1 MEESVFMDRVR
12 NLVSVLDRGV
22 YGLISAFYDI
32 IEKLANTT
40 IINSSSIDEISGK
53 IYALIAVFMIFKI
66 SFSLINYIVNPDMI
80 VDKVKGGGTLVRNIL
95 ITFILIIFVP
105 FGFDFLYRAQSA
117 ILSDAIIEKLIY
129 GSTYS
134 EKTIDII
141 MDEDYCGDKK
151 ASTSNI
157 GDFVGLMA
165 FKTFFQI
172 DDDSDPDDFIEE
184 FEDKY
189 CTASVGTGS
198 ASVGN
203 LLKSDVYNAPHG
215 WSFEHNYVVN
225 YTIFI
230 STIVGAVLVL
240 VFLSFCFDIAMRS
253 IKLIFLEILAP
264 VPIISYI
271 DPDKSKN
278 GMFSKWLKEVASTWL
293 SLFMR
298 LLAFHIAIY
307 FISFLGENASF
318 GDNIWISLLI
328 IIGILM
334 FAKQLPKLLENIMG
348 IKASGNFNLNPLK
361 KLDEEALG
369 FKQARKLAA
378 GAVSGTAAVGMSA
391 VGTINRYKERKNQL
405 ATEDSKLEEQYSNEL
420 AKKQLE
426 ADKKLRQQM
435 LNYQKLDRMGI
446 PGMKDKIREY
456 RANYDE
462 TMRNM
467 KKQNAEDLAN
477 EKSKLRGF
485 SDNHPLAGGLLAAV
499 RAGNEAFR
507 VDHKSIQA
515 IIENASKAAT
525 NAAKERTY
533 RDNYGIGDRAMN
545 QITDWGD
552 VKKSGTADVVDR
564 RVKELND
571 QLTQVTNALDSL
583 RQEQSSFA
591 PGTFMWE
598 TSGPNAGMISVS
610 PTANPNDII
619 RARENVRM
627 QQELQQTMKDL
638 NSAIKSQTKI
648 LEQSKK

>member
-22 YGLISAFYDI
+22 YGLISTFYDI
-32 IEKLANTT
+32 ISKLANTT
-40 IINSSSIDEISGK
+40 IISSSSISEISNK
-53 IYALIAVFMIFKI
+53 VYALVAIFMIFKI

-80 VDKVKGGGTLVRNIL
+80 VDQAKGGGVLVKNII
-95 ITFILIIFVP
+95 ITFILILFVP

-134 EKTIDII
+134 EKTIDIV
-141 MDEDYCGDKK
+141 MDEDYCDDMK

-157 GDFVGLMA
+157 GDFVALMA

-172 DDDSDPDDFIEE
+172 DDDSDPGDFTTEIKER
-184 FEDKY
+184 Y
-189 CTASVGTGS
+189 CTASEGTGS

-203 LLKSDVYNAPHG
+203 LLKSDIYNAPHG
-215 WSFEHNYVVN
+215 WSFENNYVVN
-225 YTIFI
+225 YTIII
-230 STIVGAVLVL
+230 STIVGVILAL
-240 VFLSFCFDIAMRS
+240 VFLNFCFDIAMRN
-253 IKLIFLEILAP
+253 IKLLFLEILAP

-278 GMFSKWLKEVASTWL
+278 GMFSKWLKEVTNTWL

-298 LLAFHIAIY
+298 LLSFHIAIY
-307 FISFLGENASF
+307 FISFLSENASF
-318 GDNIWISLLI
+318 NDNVWINLLI

-348 IKASGNFNLNPLK
+348 IKASGSFNLNPFK

-369 FKQARKLAA
+369 FKQTRKLAA
-378 GAVSGTAAVGMSA
+378 GAVSGTAAAGMSVA
-391 VGTINRYKERKNQL
+391 GSIYARHKIKEKFKDDNKKIESNFLNKKRKLVEDMFNNRISATDFNKQMGQLLTDSVNQKETVKKEYN
-405 ATEDSKLEEQYSNEL
+405 DKFSN
-420 AKKQLE
+420 
-426 ADKKLRQQM
+426 R
-435 LNYQKLDRMGI
+435 
-446 PGMKDKIREY
+446 
-456 RANYDE
+456 
-462 TMRNM
+462 
-467 KKQNAEDLAN
+467 
-477 EKSKLRGF
+477 
-485 SDNHPLAGGLLAAV
+485 HPLAGGLLAAG
-499 RAGNEAFR
+499 RAGKEAFKA
-507 VDHKSIQA
+507 DHKSIQA
-515 IIENASKAAT
+515 IIDSASKAAT

-533 RDNYGIGDRAMN
+533 RDNYGIGDRVMN

-610 PTANPNDII
+610 PTANPSDVI

-627 QQELQQTMKDL
+627 QKELQQTMKDL